1 MTLPELGGL
10 QFDMATIGDILQI
23 VFADII
29 LSGDN
34 ALVIGM
40 AAAGLAPH
48 HRKKAI
54 AIGMVMAAGMR
65 IFFAVIATYLLAI
78 KGILLIGGV
87 LLSWVCWR
95 FYLDLKEF
103 NQASVN
109 SIDNTAPE
117 DDNVSGKSFGRA
129 MLTILVADVSMS
141 IDNIVAVAAIARDN
155 TELLIFGL
163 ALAIAFMAF
172 FASMIMRVMVRFRWL
187 SYVGLLFLIYLAA
200 AMLHD
205 GMVELAW
212 FPPLFGTSA

>member
-10 QFDMATIGDILQI
+10 QFDVATIGDILQI

-40 AAAGLAPH
+40 AAAGLEPH
-48 HRKKAI
+48 HRKKAV
-54 AIGMVMAAGMR
+54 AIGMAMAAGMR

-78 KGILLIGGV
+78 KGVLLIGGI

-103 NQASVN
+103 NQVSVD
-109 SIDNTAPE
+109 SIDRAALE
-117 DDNVSGKSFGRA
+117 DNNVSGKSFGRA
-129 MLTILVADVSMS
+129 MVTILVADVSMS

-172 FASMIMRVMVRFRWL
+172 FASMIMRVMVRYRWL
-187 SYVGLLFLIYLAA
+187 SYFGLLFLIYLAA
-200 AMLHD
+200 AMIFD
-205 GMVELAW
+205 GFMELNSVLA
-212 FPPLFGTSA
+212 